1 MKSDDIFPDISEL
14 DRAAGRVSLRKV
26 VHQEGDVSFSL
37 ETPSF
42 LDRTPLWVVW
52 LVLLLVGWSAAA
64 LAVWGV
70 VWAAGCLRG

>member
-1 MKSDDIFPDISEL
+1 MK
-14 DRAAGRVSLRKV
+14 RVE
-26 VHQEGDVSFSL
+26 HTEGDVSFSL

-52 LVLLLVGWSAAA
+52 LVLLLAGWSVVG